1 MEKLEKEVQQ
11 QEDKFD
17 DLIEKIARR
26 VVEWRLSVPAI
37 VMLESSKPLSF
48 LASQLLVF
56 FDPIVKSFLTVR
68 DYDRFVEMLEDRS
81 NIERLIQRIEEL
93 EDQWSYDNPLDENVK
108 SES

>member
-93 EDQWSYDNPLDENVK
+93 EDQWSYDKPLDENVK